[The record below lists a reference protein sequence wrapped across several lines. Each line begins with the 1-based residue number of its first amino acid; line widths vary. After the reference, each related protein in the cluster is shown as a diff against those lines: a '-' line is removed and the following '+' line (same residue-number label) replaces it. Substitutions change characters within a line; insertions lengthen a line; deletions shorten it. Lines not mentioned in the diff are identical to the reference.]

1 MDSKYRRV
9 NMKSIDLIMHF
20 WEIIDKQEWEK
31 LKYFFEDSATVAW
44 PNTNELFADINNFV
58 RANSE
63 YPGDWRIEVERAE
76 EIDNKVI
83 TVAKVSLKD
92 QDASF
97 YAVSFFEITNGK
109 IKSLT
114 EYWGDNADAP
124 EWRRKLN
131 LSRTLK

>member
-1 MDSKYRRV
+1 
-9 NMKSIDLIMHF
+9 MKSIDLIMHF
-20 WEIIDKQEWEK
+20 WETVDKQEWEK

-44 PNTNELFADINNFV
+44 PNTKELFDDINNYI

-63 YPGDWRIEVERAE
+63 YPGDWLIKVERIEEV
-76 EIDNKVI
+76 DNKVI
-83 TVAKVSLKD
+83 TVATVSLKD
-92 QDASF
+92 QDTSF

-114 EYWGDNADAP
+114 EYWGDNGDAP

>member
-1 MDSKYRRV
+1 
-9 NMKSIDLIMHF
+9 MKSVDFIMHF
-20 WEIIDKQEWEK
+20 WETIDKQEWEK

-44 PNTNELFADINNFV
+44 PNTNELFDDINNFI

-63 YPGDWRIEVERAE
+63 YPGNWCIEVERIE

-83 TVAKVSLKD
+83 TVARVSLKD
-92 QDASF
+92 QDTSF
-97 YAVSFFEITNGK
+97 YAVSFFEISNGK

-114 EYWGDNADAP
+114 EYWGDNGDAP

>member
-1 MDSKYRRV
+1 
-9 NMKSIDLIMHF
+9 MKSIDFIMHF
-20 WEIIDKQEWEK
+20 WETIDKQEWEK

-44 PNTNELFADINNFV
+44 PNTKELFDDINNFI

-63 YPGDWRIEVERAE
+63 YPGDWRIEIERIE
-76 EIDNKVI
+76 EIESKVI

-92 QDASF
+92 QDTSF
-97 YAVSFFEITNGK
+97 YAVSFFEIANGK

-114 EYWGDNADAP
+114 EYWGDNGDAP

-131 LSRTLK
+131 LSRTLR

>member
-1 MDSKYRRV
+1 
-9 NMKSIDLIMHF
+9 MKSIDLIMHF
-20 WEIIDKQEWEK
+20 WETIDKQEWEK

-44 PNTNELFADINNFV
+44 PNTNELFDDINNFI

-83 TVAKVSLKD
+83 TVARVSLKD
-92 QDASF
+92 QDTSF
-97 YAVSFFEITNGK
+97 YAISFFEIDNGK

-114 EYWGDNADAP
+114 EYWGDNGDAP

-131 LSRTLK
+131 LSKKLK